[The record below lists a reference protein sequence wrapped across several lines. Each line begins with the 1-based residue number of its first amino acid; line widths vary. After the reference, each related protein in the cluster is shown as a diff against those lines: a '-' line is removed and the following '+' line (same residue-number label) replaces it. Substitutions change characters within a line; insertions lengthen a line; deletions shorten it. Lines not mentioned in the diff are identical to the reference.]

1 MRCDWCGKAGHV
13 EEKCF
18 RKRQGKPKSAEGK
31 AEVVALTLVTQ
42 EIISEPREWDFEEH
56 SRALLAHIGVTKK
69 GCHGGLTLGASIIS
83 RAIGAFCTTTV
94 LRPQT
99 ALSL

>member
-1 MRCDWCGKAGHV
+1 MCDDHQVGFEVRLVREGRHV

-56 SRALLAHIGVTKK
+56 SRALLAHIGVTK
-69 GCHGGLTLGASIIS
+69 
-83 RAIGAFCTTTV
+83 
-94 LRPQT
+94 
-99 ALSL
+99 